1 MITLEA
7 KKRIV
12 IKLWLRDNV
21 REIKKSVTSN
31 LKYYKV
37 KPLTMVDFSSK
48 RDYFKLSDRISS
60 AYMWC
65 KSLFQSTLKARTLSV
80 YSLLNAYELSIEQI
94 KELTK

>member
-1 MITLEA
+1 MITLKA
-7 KKRIV
+7 KRRIV

-37 KPLTMVDFSSK
+37 KPLTIVDFSSK
-48 RDYFKLSDRISS
+48 RDYFKLSYRIGR

-65 KSLFQSTLKARTLSV
+65 ESLFQSTLKARTHSV